1 MQLKRFLITASA
13 VLASFSAA
21 HAQGISLQD
30 VISGS
35 KPLPEATIY
44 VAKEII
50 TMDPNRPRAEAV
62 AVIRGKIAAVGSR
75 SELEALSGPQKY
87 RVDDTFRDKVIM
99 PGFVEQHVHPLLT
112 SLMLVADSVIAIED
126 WETANGPAPAART
139 EDAYKNALKAA
150 LARYTPGD
158 SAFLTW
164 GYHHYFHGPMS
175 RALLDEMAP
184 DFPVIV
190 WHRSMHEIYL
200 NSQAMEK
207 YGVTSEYVSSFTASQ
222 TKQSNFEE
230 GHFWEQGL
238 FKVIEKVA
246 PAMATPERL
255 VKGLQYSEDFYHRNG
270 ITIAAEPGGVLSRDL
285 QNVVN
290 SVYGDDATPFNHY
303 FIPDGKSLFGLYP
316 DDPDK
321 LLLETETV
329 TSWGNGRAK
338 YLPKQVKL
346 FMDGAIYSQLMQMR
360 DGYTDGHHGEW
371 IMDPE
376 VFNGAFQTYW
386 DAGYQIHIHNNGDK
400 GLDVL
405 LDNLEEAQ
413 RRNPRYDHR
422 TVIVHYGFAAS
433 DQIVRAS
440 RLGAL
445 VSANPYYV
453 TALADKY
460 AEIGIGPERTARMVP
475 LGEAERLGLSLSF
488 HSDMPMA
495 PAKPLQLVWSAVTRL
510 TADGKVNGP
519 DQAVSLDT
527 ALKAITI
534 DAAYSIQL
542 ENEVGS
548 ITPGKMANFTVLDDS
563 PYDVAPDKLKNI
575 GIWGTVLEG
584 RVQPVSRAAGQK
596 AETPA
601 ALPADVPVRVVAHA
615 VALQAAHRSDHEP
628 ALGDT
633 PH

>member
-1 MQLKRFLITASA
+1 MKFKRYLITASA
-13 VLASFSAA
+13 LIASFATA

-30 VISGS
+30 VISKAS
-35 KPLPEATIY
+35 PLPEATIY
-44 VAKEII
+44 VARDII
-50 TMDPNRPRAEAV
+50 TMDPARPHAEAV
-62 AVIRGKIAAVGSR
+62 AVVQGKIAAVGTR
-75 SELEALSGPQKY
+75 SELEALAGDQKY
-87 RVDDTFRDKVIM
+87 RIDETFSDKVIM

-112 SLMLVADSVIAIED
+112 SLMLVADSVIAIEA

-139 EDAYKNALKAA
+139 EDAYKEALQSA
-150 LARYTPGD
+150 LEAYTPGE

-175 RALLDEMAP
+175 RALLDELAP

-200 NSQAMEK
+200 NSRAMEK
-207 YGVTSEYVSSFTASQ
+207 YGVTADYVASFSSSQ

-316 DDPDK
+316 DDPGK
-321 LLLETETV
+321 LLAETEAV
-329 TSWGNGRAK
+329 TGWGDGRAK
-338 YLPKQVKL
+338 YLTKQVKL

-360 DGYTDGHHGEW
+360 EGYTDGHHGEW

-405 LDNLEEAQ
+405 LDNLEEAL

-433 DQIVRAS
+433 DQIVRAG

-453 TALADKY
+453 TALADRY
-460 AEIGIGPERTARMVP
+460 AEIGIGPERTTRMVP

-519 DQAVSLDT
+519 DQAVSVDT

-542 ENEVGS
+542 EDEVGS
-548 ITPGKMANFTVLDDS
+548 ITAGKIANFTVLEES
-563 PYDVAPDKLKNI
+563 PYDVAPEKLKDI

-584 RVQPVSRAAGQK
+584 RVQPASTAAVQK
-596 AETPA
+596 AKAPA
-601 ALPADVPVRVVAHA
+601 ALPADVPVRAVAHA
-615 VALQAAHRSDHEP
+615 VALQAAHRGDHEP
-628 ALGDT
+628 TLDAP